1 MIVDIEKRKAV
12 QKAYREANKEYFI
25 ARGKAYRAANKERI
39 AQKEK
44 AWREAN
50 AEHVKQREKNYR
62 EKDETKALYKATKRL
77 YYLKNTEDIKAKVKR
92 KYDDN
97 RELILKRRKQLR
109 AALPDYY
116 IASAIFRSKVSDV
129 PKELIEARKLVL
141 MIRKE
146 IKNEKR
152 I

>member
-1 MIVDIEKRKAV
+1 MKVDIERRRAV

-25 ARGKAYRAANKERI
+25 ARDKAYRAANRERI
-39 AQKEK
+39 AKKEK

-50 AEHVKQREKNYR
+50 AKHVKQREKNYR
-62 EKDETKALYKATKRL
+62 EKEETKARNKATKRL
-77 YYLKNTEDIKAKVKR
+77 YYLKNTEEIKQKVKN
-92 KYDDN
+92 KYDEN

-109 AALPDYY
+109 LALPDYY
-116 IASAIFRSKVSDV
+116 IASNIMGSKISDV

-141 MIRKE
+141 LIRKE